1 MHFTHPVNRSIQL
14 YLALVLIAIVITPNL
29 PQLDFIAS
37 WQEPDN
43 KVTVKILQFISDS
56 ISFIS
61 FGVPV
66 VITVVREFRSDTNKK
81 RNRLSL
87 VYVLVSIAVAGLIS
101 YAMKKT
107 FTEPRPY
114 EVDSRIVQLSV
125 GGGYSLPSGHTTE
138 AFASATAL
146 LFLFPRWSVFV
157 PMFTWATLVA
167 LSRIYLG
174 VHYPFDIFVGVF
186 LGSTSAYLW
195 FRFLFWKLV
204 TPTAI
209 HVDSSK

>member
-1 MHFTHPVNRSIQL
+1 MHFTHPLNRYALI
-14 YLALVLIAIVITPNL
+14 YLALVLIAIAITPNL
-29 PQLDFIAS
+29 PQLDFIAA
-37 WQEPDN
+37 WQKPN
-43 KVTVKILQFISDS
+43 NTIIVRILQFISDS
-56 ISFIS
+56 ISFVS

-66 VITVVREFRSDTNKK
+66 VITIERELKSNSNKK

-87 VYVLVSIAVAGLIS
+87 LYVVVSIATAGLIS

-114 EVDSRIVQLSV
+114 EVDTRIVQLSV

-138 AFASATAL
+138 AFASAMAML
-146 LFLFPRWSVFV
+146 MLFPRWGVFITL
-157 PMFTWATLVA
+157 FSWATLVA

-174 VHYPFDIFVGVF
+174 VHYPFDIFVGMF

-195 FRFLFWKLV
+195 FRFVFSRHIAQV
-204 TPTAI
+204 RI
-209 HVDSSK
+209 